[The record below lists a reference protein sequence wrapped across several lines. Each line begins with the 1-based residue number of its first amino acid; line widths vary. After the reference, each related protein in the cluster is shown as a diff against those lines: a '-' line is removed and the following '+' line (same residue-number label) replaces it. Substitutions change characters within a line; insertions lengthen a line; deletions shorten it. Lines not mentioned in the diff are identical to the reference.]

1 MGANVDPTWYTS
13 YVDWLLPY
21 MPYIIPLPVL
31 IPALAAALI
40 LLAGKHRVLQRNI
53 AFFTFLVLAVIAAS
67 MILVA
72 DIEGIQT
79 VQLGGWDAPI
89 GITFVADRLSGIM
102 LFVSA
107 IVLFCVMW
115 FAISQ
120 GIRDGNENDPVEVF
134 LPIYM
139 LLSMGVNLSFLA
151 GDLFNL
157 YVGFEIF
164 LVASY
169 VLLTMG
175 ASPQRVRAGI
185 SYVMVSMASSMVF
198 LFALGLVYAS
208 VGTINMAQAGMRLEE
223 LNDGTRAAIFATLL
237 VAFGIKAAIFPL
249 DAWLPDSYPTA
260 ASLVTAVFAG
270 LLTKVGVY
278 SIIRVRV
285 TMFTDGSL
293 DTLLMVVALATMIVG
308 VMGALAQNDI
318 KRLLSFTLVS
328 HIGYMI
334 FGVALGSQ
342 HGLNGAIFYAVH
354 HILVQT
360 SLFLVVSLIER
371 QVGSSQLRR
380 LGSLLYTAPF
390 IAILYFVPALNLG
403 GIPPFSGFLGKVMLL
418 QAGAED
424 GTWLSWVLI
433 VGAVVTSLLTLYAM
447 MIVWSKAFLRDR
459 SDAPEGNVTSVRVSP
474 LADIHDTVDASERS
488 DVGRVPFGM
497 MASTTTLIAAS
508 VGITVLAGPISAIT
522 GRAADS
528 AMDQSIYRTAVL
540 GDDWS
545 NPSRTLDQDRLDDGS
560 DTIDQRRHDIRTP
573 DAGVSTEP
581 VPSPADTGA
590 RADNGGTNASFEQE
604 KATGGVRPE
613 REKSSVVGEA
623 EDS

>member
-1 MGANVDPTWYTS
+1 MTDPAFADPTFYEN
-13 YVDWLLPY
+13 YVDFLLPV
-21 MPYIIPLPVL
+21 MPYLIPLPVL
-31 IPALAAALI
+31 LPALAAALI
-40 LLAGKHRVLQRNI
+40 LLAGKSRALQRNI

-72 DIEGIQT
+72 DIAGIQT
-79 VQLGGWDAPI
+79 LQMGGWDAPI

-120 GIRDGNENDPVEVF
+120 GIRDGNENDPVDVF

-169 VLLTMG
+169 ILLTMG
-175 ASPQRVRAGI
+175 ASPLRVRAGI
-185 SYVMVSMASSMVF
+185 SYVMVSMASSMIF
-198 LFALGLVYAS
+198 IFALGLVYAS
-208 VGTINMAQAGMRLEE
+208 VGTVNMAQAGMRLEE
-223 LNDGTRAAIFATLL
+223 IPDGTRAAIFATLL
-237 VAFGIKAAIFPL
+237 VAFGIKAAVFPL

-285 TMFTDGSL
+285 TMFPDQPLSN
-293 DTLLMVVALATMIVG
+293 LLMWVALATMVVG

-334 FGVALGSQ
+334 FGVALGTS
-342 HGLNGAIFYAVH
+342 HGLSGAIFYAVH

-371 QVGSSQLRR
+371 QMGSSQLRR
-380 LGSLLYTAPF
+380 LGSLMYTAPV
-390 IAILYFVPALNLG
+390 IALLYIVPALNLG
-403 GIPPFSGFLGKVMLL
+403 GIPPFSGFIGKVMLIE
-418 QAGAED
+418 AGAED
-424 GTWLSWVLI
+424 GSWRSWVLI

-459 SDAPEGNVTSVRVSP
+459 SDAPEGNVVSVRLSP
-474 LADIHDTVDASERS
+474 LGDVSDTVALEDSHDA
-488 DVGRVPFGM
+488 GRVPAGM
-497 MASTTTLIAAS
+497 VASTATLVAAS
-508 VGITVLAGPISAIT
+508 VAITFLAGPISAIT

-528 AMDQSIYRTAVL
+528 ALDTALYRHAVL

-545 NPSRTLDQDRLDDGS
+545 NPSRTLDHTTLDDDS
-560 DTIDQRRHDIRTP
+560 DALPNRVHDIEEP
-573 DAGVSTEP
+573 SPGVTTVP
-581 VPSPADTGA
+581 VPSPVPESGEPAGPTEPAESGADGPA
-590 RADNGGTNASFEQE
+590 E
-604 KATGGVRPE
+604 
-613 REKSSVVGEA
+613 EA
-623 EDS
+623 NQ

>member
-1 MGANVDPTWYTS
+1 MTDPAFTNPTFYEN
-13 YVDWLLPY
+13 YVDFLLPA
-21 MPYIIPLPVL
+21 MPYLIPLPVL
-31 IPALAAALI
+31 LPALAAALI
-40 LLAGKHRVLQRNI
+40 LLAGTRRTLQRNI
-53 AFFTFLVLAVIAAS
+53 AFFTFLVLAAIAAS
-67 MILVA
+67 MTLVA
-72 DIEGIQT
+72 DIAGIQT
-79 VQLGGWDAPI
+79 LQMGGWDAPI

-120 GIRDGNENDPVEVF
+120 GIRDGNENDPVDVF

-169 VLLTMG
+169 ILLTMG
-175 ASPQRVRAGI
+175 ASPLRVRAGI
-185 SYVMVSMASSMVF
+185 SYVMVSMASSMIF
-198 LFALGLVYAS
+198 IFALGLVYAS
-208 VGTINMAQAGMRLEE
+208 VGTVNMAQAGMRLEE
-223 LNDGTRAAIFATLL
+223 IPDGTRAAIFATLL
-237 VAFGIKAAIFPL
+237 VAFGIKAAVFPL

-285 TMFTDGSL
+285 TMFPDQPLSN
-293 DTLLMVVALATMIVG
+293 LLMWVALATMIVG

-334 FGVALGSQ
+334 FGVALGTS
-342 HGLNGAIFYAVH
+342 HGLSGAIFYAVH

-371 QVGSSQLRR
+371 QMGSSQLRR
-380 LGSLLYTAPF
+380 LGSLMYTAPV
-390 IAILYFVPALNLG
+390 IALLYIVPALNLG
-403 GIPPFSGFLGKVMLL
+403 GIPPFSGFIGKVLL
-418 QAGAED
+418 IQAGAED
-424 GTWLSWVLI
+424 GTWRSWVLI

-459 SDAPEGNVTSVRVSP
+459 SDAPEGNVVSVRLSP
-474 LADIHDTVDASERS
+474 LGDVSDTVALEDSHDA
-488 DVGRVPFGM
+488 GRAPAGM
-497 MASTTTLIAAS
+497 VASTATLVAAS
-508 VGITVLAGPISAIT
+508 VAITFLAGPISAIT

-528 AMDQSIYRTAVL
+528 ALDTALYRHAVL

-545 NPSRTLDQDRLDDGS
+545 APSRTLDKSTLDDDS
-560 DTIDQRRHDIRTP
+560 DALPNRVHDIEEP
-573 DAGVSTEP
+573 SPGVTTVP
-581 VPSPADTGA
+581 VPSPVPES
-590 RADNGGTNASFEQE
+590 GGPAEPAESAASAE
-604 KATGGVRPE
+604 
-613 REKSSVVGEA
+613 EA
-623 EDS
+623 NQ

>member
-1 MGANVDPTWYTS
+1 MNNLASAPTLFEQ
-13 YVDWLLPY
+13 YVDFLLPY
-21 MPYIIPLPVL
+21 MPYLIPLPVL
-31 IPALAAALI
+31 IPALAAGLI
-40 LLAGKHRVLQRNI
+40 LLAGGRRGLQRNI
-53 AFFTFLVLAVIAAS
+53 ASITFLVLAVVAAS

-72 DIEGIQT
+72 DISGIQT
-79 VQLGGWDAPI
+79 LQMGGWDAPI

-107 IVLFCVMW
+107 IVLLCVMW

-134 LPIYM
+134 LPVYM

-169 VLLTMG
+169 ILLTMG

-208 VGTINMAQAGMRLEE
+208 VGTVNMAQAGIRFEE
-223 LNDGTRAAIFATLL
+223 IPDGTRTAIFATLL
-237 VAFGIKAAIFPL
+237 VAFGIKAAVFPL

-278 SIIRVRV
+278 SIIRVKM
-285 TMFTDGSL
+285 TMFPDGSL
-293 DTLLMVVALATMIVG
+293 STLLMWVALATMVIG
-308 VMGALAQNDI
+308 IMGALAQNDI

-334 FGVALGSQ
+334 FGIALGTPQ
-342 HGLNGAIFYAVH
+342 GLSGAIFYAVH

-371 QVGSSQLRR
+371 QMGSSQLRR
-380 LGSLLYTAPF
+380 LGSLLYTAPV
-390 IAILYFVPALNLG
+390 IALLYMIPALNLG
-403 GIPPFSGFLGKVMLL
+403 GIPPFSGFIGKVLL
-418 QAGAED
+418 IQAGAEE
-424 GTWLSWVLI
+424 GSWLSWVLI
-433 VGAVVTSLLTLYAM
+433 IGAVVTSLLTLYAM

-459 SDAPEGNVTSVRVSP
+459 KDAPEGDVVAVRVSP
-474 LADIHDTVDASERS
+474 LGDISDTVSLEESQDA
-488 DVGRVPFGM
+488 GCVPAGM
-497 MASTTTLIAAS
+497 LASTATLVAAS
-508 VGITVLAGPISAIT
+508 VAITFLAGPIAAIT

-528 AMDQSIYRTAVL
+528 SFDTNLYRTAVL
-540 GDDWS
+540 GTDWS
-545 NPSRTLDQDRLDDGS
+545 NPSRTLEQGSLNDDSDSLPNRL
-560 DTIDQRRHDIRTP
+560 TP
-573 DAGVSTEP
+573 IEQPSTGVSTVP
-581 VPSPADTGA
+581 VPPPA
-590 RADNGGTNASFEQE
+590 E
-604 KATGGVRPE
+604 KTAGETTSEEATR
-613 REKSSVVGEA
+613 
-623 EDS
+623 

>member
-1 MGANVDPTWYTS
+1 
-13 YVDWLLPY
+13 
-21 MPYIIPLPVL
+21 MPYLIPLPVL
-31 IPALAAALI
+31 IPALAAGLI
-40 LLAGKHRVLQRNI
+40 LLAGGRRGLQRNI
-53 AFFTFLVLAVIAAS
+53 ASITFLVLAVVAAS

-72 DIEGIQT
+72 DISGIQT
-79 VQLGGWDAPI
+79 LQMGGWDAPI

-107 IVLFCVMW
+107 IVLLCVMW

-134 LPIYM
+134 LPVYM

-169 VLLTMG
+169 ILLTMG

-208 VGTINMAQAGMRLEE
+208 VGTVNMAQAGIRFEE
-223 LNDGTRAAIFATLL
+223 IPDGTRTAIFATLL
-237 VAFGIKAAIFPL
+237 VAFGIKAAVFPL

-278 SIIRVRV
+278 SIIRVKMTV
-285 TMFTDGSL
+285 FPDGSL
-293 DTLLMVVALATMIVG
+293 NTLLMWVALATMVIG
-308 VMGALAQNDI
+308 IMGALAQNDI

-334 FGVALGSQ
+334 FGIALGTPQ
-342 HGLNGAIFYAVH
+342 GLSGAIFYAVH

-371 QVGSSQLRR
+371 QMGSSQLRR
-380 LGSLLYTAPF
+380 LGSLLYTAPV
-390 IAILYFVPALNLG
+390 IALLYMIPALNLG
-403 GIPPFSGFLGKVMLL
+403 GIPPFSGFIGKVLL
-418 QAGAED
+418 IQAGAEE
-424 GTWLSWVLI
+424 GSWLSWVLI
-433 VGAVVTSLLTLYAM
+433 IGAVVTSLLTLYAM

-459 SDAPEGNVTSVRVSP
+459 KDAPEGDVVAVRVSP
-474 LADIHDTVDASERS
+474 LGDISDTVSLEESQDA
-488 DVGRVPFGM
+488 GRVPAGM
-497 MASTTTLIAAS
+497 LASTATLVAAS
-508 VGITVLAGPISAIT
+508 VSITFLAGPIAAIT

-528 AMDQSIYRTAVL
+528 SFDTNLYRTAVL
-540 GDDWS
+540 GTDWS
-545 NPSRTLDQDRLDDGS
+545 NPSRTLEQGSLNDDSDSLPNRL
-560 DTIDQRRHDIRTP
+560 TP
-573 DAGVSTEP
+573 IEQPSTGVSTVP
-581 VPSPADTGA
+581 VPPPA
-590 RADNGGTNASFEQE
+590 E
-604 KATGGVRPE
+604 KTAGETTSEEATR
-613 REKSSVVGEA
+613 
-623 EDS
+623 

>member
-1 MGANVDPTWYTS
+1 MNNLASAPTLFEQ
-13 YVDWLLPY
+13 YVDFLLPY
-21 MPYIIPLPVL
+21 MPYLIPLPVL
-31 IPALAAALI
+31 IPALAAGLI
-40 LLAGKHRVLQRNI
+40 LLAGGRRGLQRNI
-53 AFFTFLVLAVIAAS
+53 ASITFLVLAVVAAS

-72 DIEGIQT
+72 DISGIQT
-79 VQLGGWDAPI
+79 LQMGGWDAPI

-107 IVLFCVMW
+107 IVLLCVMW

-134 LPIYM
+134 LPVYM

-169 VLLTMG
+169 ILLTMG

-208 VGTINMAQAGMRLEE
+208 VGTVNMAQAGIRFEE
-223 LNDGTRAAIFATLL
+223 IPDGTRTAIFATLL
-237 VAFGIKAAIFPL
+237 VAFGIKAAVFPL

-278 SIIRVRV
+278 SIIRVKMTV
-285 TMFTDGSL
+285 FPDGSL
-293 DTLLMVVALATMIVG
+293 NTLLMWVALATMVIG
-308 VMGALAQNDI
+308 IMGALAQNDI

-334 FGVALGSQ
+334 FGIALGTPQ
-342 HGLNGAIFYAVH
+342 GLSGAIFYAVH

-371 QVGSSQLRR
+371 QMGSSQLRR
-380 LGSLLYTAPF
+380 LGSLLYTAPV
-390 IAILYFVPALNLG
+390 IALLYMIPALNLG
-403 GIPPFSGFLGKVMLL
+403 GIPPFSGFIGKVLL
-418 QAGAED
+418 IQAGAEE
-424 GTWLSWVLI
+424 GSWLSWVLI
-433 VGAVVTSLLTLYAM
+433 IGAVVTSLLTLYAM

-459 SDAPEGNVTSVRVSP
+459 KDAPEGDVLAVRVSP
-474 LADIHDTVDASERS
+474 LGDISDTVSLEESQDA
-488 DVGRVPFGM
+488 GRVPAGM
-497 MASTTTLIAAS
+497 LASTATLVAAS
-508 VGITVLAGPISAIT
+508 VAITFLAGPIAAIT

-528 AMDQSIYRTAVL
+528 SFDTNLYRTAVL
-540 GDDWS
+540 GTDWS
-545 NPSRTLDQDRLDDGS
+545 NPSRTLEQGSLNDDSDSLPNRL
-560 DTIDQRRHDIRTP
+560 TP
-573 DAGVSTEP
+573 IEQPSTGVSTVP
-581 VPSPADTGA
+581 VPPPA
-590 RADNGGTNASFEQE
+590 E
-604 KATGGVRPE
+604 KTAGETTSEEATR
-613 REKSSVVGEA
+613 
-623 EDS
+623 